1 MSRCFPFPP
10 PGYEKKPNSVD
21 AFLPKEEKSKEKRH
35 KKEKKDK
42 EKGEGKEKRDK
53 DRREGKHKEKKDR
66 KDKQKDK
73 KEKSRDK
80 KRGDRENKSKNKDKK
95 SVCEE
100 ALAVGHPGALSTS
113 EEPDKNVI
121 NSDEKKTSV
130 QHGQKAIQGRLGL
143 NGEAEESK
151 FVQELARRI
160 KDEENGK
167 GIQLAG
173 RFSGEGQKE
182 EKIGKVVGVKVS
194 RSLAEDLGSNI
205 ERSGVDDRKLG
216 RGVRVDENGKG
227 ILLAGRFSGEGKK
240 DERMDRVVGDK
251 VSRIL
256 AEDCGTNMERS
267 GLDDR
272 TMDVMQATVN
282 ESRRRTNAFV
292 APNIY
297 RSNDNKVEGMPMAC
311 GVKGNSLN
319 FTENKV
325 AYTEKSLDCRG
336 IDSHATQSESRQ
348 SGNTILPNITAFG
361 KSMFE
366 GMHRPQEE
374 NNKRKEE
381 KEKTKERG
389 DGKSGEKGKDKGR
402 DKKEKDRDKKR
413 HKKSK
418 DREKEKKKEKK
429 SKEKSDHDRLQN
441 IRSNT
446 TSELSR
452 DSDAGAAFDVNLKKR
467 KLVPNGFV
475 HDDEA
480 RPAKIPKPAS
490 HGPIQNG
497 DKVETFHVPVIS
509 NRLSVSDIKVANKT
523 QKRNGAVDGQP
534 SVSIPRPK
542 LSPPTTSIGQ
552 IAEPSLTP
560 PLADQFAETTGRT
573 PPVDHTAKAVGRLPF
588 SDQTAETLGKPPI
601 SKTLVKHPFSK
612 TPVKPPQAYQTAET
626 IGRPPSA
633 DHTAETLGKLPF
645 SKTSVKPPQ
654 AYQIAETL
662 RIPPSADQIVEKPLH
677 ADKIAEVCRKP
688 PSAAIFAEVSKK
700 PSQNNVV
707 VEAPKRSPHPD
718 VKYLNQI
725 LTVPKMEE
733 WVECDDD
740 NEWLFGSKDPSE
752 KKSGVRSNVINEEL
766 QVWSEA
772 RYIESTDIYALPYVI
787 PY

>member
-10 PGYEKKPNSVD
+10 PGYEKKPNSDD
-21 AFLPKEEKSKEKRH
+21 ALLPKEEKGKEKRH

-42 EKGEGKEKRDK
+42 DKGEGKEKRDK
-53 DRREGKHKEKKDR
+53 DRKEGKHKEKKDK

-80 KRGDRENKSKNKDKK
+80 KRDRENKSKNKDKK
-95 SVCEE
+95 SVREE
-100 ALAVGHPGALSTS
+100 SSAVGHPGAFSTA

-121 NSDEKKTSV
+121 NLDEKKNSV
-130 QHGQKAIQGRLGL
+130 LHGQKAIEGRFGL
-143 NGEAEESK
+143 NGEAEELK

-173 RFSGEGQKE
+173 RCSGEGQKE
-182 EKIGKVVGVKVS
+182 ERIGKVVGVKVS
-194 RSLAEDLGSNI
+194 RSLDEDLGSNI
-205 ERSGVDDRKLG
+205 ERSGVHDRKLG

-227 ILLAGRFSGEGKK
+227 ILLAGRFSVEGKK
-240 DERMDRVVGDK
+240 DERMDRVLGGK

-267 GLDDR
+267 GVDDR
-272 TMDVMQATVN
+272 KMDVVQATMN
-282 ESRRRTNAFV
+282 ESRLGSNAFV

-297 RSNDNKVEGMPMAC
+297 RSNDNKVEGMPMAS

-325 AYTEKSLDCRG
+325 SYMEKSLDCRG

-348 SGNTILPNITAFG
+348 SGNTMLPNITALG

-366 GMHRPQEE
+366 GMHRPHEE
-374 NNKRKEE
+374 SNKRKEE

-418 DREKEKKKEKK
+418 DREKEKKKEK
-429 SKEKSDHDRLQN
+429 SKEKSEHYKLQN

-452 DSDAGAAFDVNLKKR
+452 DNDAGAAFDVNLKKR

-480 RPAKIPKPAS
+480 RPAKILKPAS

-497 DKVETFHVPVIS
+497 NKVETLHVPVNS
-509 NRLSVSDIKVANKT
+509 NIPSVSEIKVANKT
-523 QKRNGAVDGQP
+523 QKMNGAVVGQP

-542 LSPPTTSIGQ
+542 LSPPPTSIGQ

-560 PLADQFAETTGRT
+560 PLADQFVETTGRT

-588 SDQTAETLGKPPI
+588 SDQNAETLGKLPI
-601 SKTLVKHPFSK
+601 SKTLVKPPFSK

-626 IGRPPSA
+626 IGRPPCA

-654 AYQIAETL
+654 ACQIAETL
-662 RIPPSADQIVEKPLH
+662 GIPPSADQIVEKPLH

-700 PSQNNVV
+700 PSHINVV

-733 WVECDDD
+733 WVECDDN
-740 NEWLFGSKDPSE
+740 NEWLFGSRDPSE
-752 KKSGVRSNVINEEL
+752 KKSGVGSNVINEEL